1 MPTQTKEIPARHK
14 KGKEGDVAR
23 ALEHYRWLRW
33 FAVTSMLAIVSWI
46 AIALFGPVPDYK
58 LNGNLPAALSSPDFM
73 HQLEALSGS
82 VLEPH
87 THIEE
92 IPNGVN
98 FYAAEIKAISAAQKS
113 INWEAYIFQK
123 GEIAQHIMDALT
135 ERARAGVQVN
145 LVLDGVGSL
154 STPKKFFNAL
164 RLAGGHVSWY
174 HPVRFY
180 NWPRAN
186 NRTHRELIVID
197 GKLAFVGGAGVSDQW
212 WQGVKKDPP
221 WRDTMFSI
229 SGDAVRALQ
238 GTFVENWLE
247 SSGQILAGDKYF
259 SDASNPDGA
268 YSMVVDSSPS
278 EGGSTR
284 ARVLFQTLIASAE
297 KSIDITTPYFLPD
310 ESLRHEIARAA
321 RERHVRVRIL
331 LPGKHSDHA
340 MTRSSSRGTYG
351 DVLKAGAEVYE
362 YTPAMI
368 HAKLMVVD
376 GQWCVMGST
385 NLDHR
390 SFGLND
396 EVNVAALDPAL
407 ASRIESDFEQDLSQ
421 ARRVTLQQW
430 QSRSILERGMEWL
443 GWIIAREQ

>member
-1 MPTQTKEIPARHK
+1 MPTQTKEIPARHRE
-14 KGKEGDVAR
+14 GKEGEVAR

-58 LNGNLPAALSSPDFM
+58 LNGTLPAALSSPAFM

-123 GEIAQHIMDALT
+123 GEIAQQIVDALT

-154 STPKKFFNAL
+154 STPKNFFNAL

-212 WQGVKKDPP
+212 WHGVKKDPP

-331 LPGKHSDHA
+331 VPGKHSDHA
-340 MTRSSSRGTYG
+340 MTRSSSHGTYG
-351 DVLKAGAEVYE
+351 DVLKSGAEIYE

-376 GQWCVMGST
+376 GEWCVMGST

-407 ASRIESDFEQDLSQ
+407 ASRIESDFEQDLSK

-430 QSRSILERGMEWL
+430 QNRSIVERGMEWL